1 MDSEHLH
8 WRYAT
13 KKFDSSRVI
22 PQPLLE
28 SLLESLRLS
37 PSSFGLQPWKFLII
51 RDLELRKKIQAI
63 AWNQPQ
69 VTESSHVIAL
79 CKLKDMDE
87 MYVKKFIK
95 QTAEKRGV
103 PLESLSGY
111 EQMML
116 GFLKNLSPGAKTDWM
131 GRQIYLALG
140 MLLAECAFRRIDA
153 CPMEGFDSKKFDS
166 LLELEKMGLES
177 IVLCPVGYRAQDDK
191 HAGLEKIRFS
201 SGEIFTHL

>member
-13 KKFDSSRVI
+13 KKFDPVRVI

-51 RDLELRKKIQAI
+51 RDLELRKKIQAV

-69 VTESSHVIAL
+69 VTECSHVIAL

-87 MYVKKFIK
+87 MYVKKFFK

-103 PLESLSGY
+103 AVESLGGY

-131 GRQIYLALG
+131 GRQMYLALG

-153 CPMEGFDSKKFDS
+153 CPMEGFDAKKFDA
-166 LLELEKMGLES
+166 LLGLEKMGLES

-201 SGEIFTHL
+201 SNEIFTHL